1 MQWKKIDWGF
11 PERQKVKSWCFI
23 DLVDSTWVFDICQS
37 LKDVYKIWIWWF
49 MAHYIKSLITISHLA
64 WLTWLTYIL
73 VHTYVAFV
81 FQCIYIYIYIYT
93 YIYIYIY
100 LRLYM
105 YFIYVYVCILYFIY
119 MYVYILYIFKRVT
132 RGGEVSGSHFQK

>member
-1 MQWKKIDWGF
+1 MDWGF

-64 WLTWLTYIL
+64 WLTWLTYVL
-73 VHTYVAFV
+73 VHTYVAYF
-81 FQCIYIYIYIYT
+81 FKCTYCIYIFIYN
-93 YIYIYIY
+93 IYIYIY
-100 LRLYM
+100 LHIFVFAYVFLFMCM
-105 YFIYVYVCILYFIY
+105 YICIVFYICMDIYCIYCIYLFI
-119 MYVYILYIFKRVT
+119 
-132 RGGEVSGSHFQK
+132 